1 MATFADRIRVLGDEE
16 FLDSIVVAHGFT
28 AYGRDYDVML
38 LTVAA
43 LPSDVPIGGDDRHL
57 YRCALSIPLQ
67 PCPRGSCAEHGHGG
81 IVAEVV
87 G

>member
-43 LPSDVPIGGDDRHL
+43 LPSDVPIGETTGTYIDAR
-57 YRCALSIPLQ
+57 YRYRFSHVPEVHV
-67 PCPRGSCAEHGHGG
+67 RSTVTAESWRKS
-81 IVAEVV
+81 
-87 G
+87 